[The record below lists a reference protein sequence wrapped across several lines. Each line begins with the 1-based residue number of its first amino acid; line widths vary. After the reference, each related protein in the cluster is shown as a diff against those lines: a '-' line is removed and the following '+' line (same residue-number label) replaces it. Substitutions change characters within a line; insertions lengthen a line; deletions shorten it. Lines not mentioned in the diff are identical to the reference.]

1 MKFKADQTAQK
12 LRGGYYTPQNIAD
25 FTTKWVL
32 NNKPKSILEPSCGDG
47 VFFQSLYNNKFDKN
61 TKIQGYELFDIE
73 AKKSME
79 LCKSLGFSDVEIT
92 EGDFLEWAKVAI
104 QKKNTSFDAI

>member
-47 VFFQSLYNNKFDKN
+47 VFFRLYTIINL
-61 TKIQGYELFDIE
+61 TKTLKY
-73 AKKSME
+73 KVMN
-79 LCKSLGFSDVEIT
+79 FSI
-92 EGDFLEWAKVAI
+92 
-104 QKKNTSFDAI
+104 

>member
-104 QKKNTSFDAI
+104 Q

>member
-32 NNKPKSILEPSCGDG
+32 NNKPKSILEPSCILS
-47 VFFQSLYNNKFDKN
+47 VS
-61 TKIQGYELFDIE
+61 IQ
-73 AKKSME
+73 
-79 LCKSLGFSDVEIT
+79 
-92 EGDFLEWAKVAI
+92 
-104 QKKNTSFDAI
+104 